1 MKSKIKKSFSF
12 ETAIESLE
20 SLVKSLESGNLSL
33 EDSLETFEKGIALSR
48 ECQHALAEAKLKVE
62 TLLQKSDGTLD
73 TTSS

>member
-20 SLVKSLESGNLSL
+20 SLVKSLESGHLSL

-48 ECQHALAEAKLKVE
+48 ECQQALAEAKLKVE
-62 TLLQKSDGTLD
+62 TLLQKSDGSLD
-73 TTSS
+73 TTAS